1 MVAYRMMDGATVA
14 NSELMIFASDGG
26 ESEDGQYVDYVAD
39 GMPSKVP
46 ESIRYGVFIGTKYKH
61 TTCTNNFYIQPQ
73 IVINIPEGIDTRIIE
88 SVAIY
93 STRIIPVYDFEQ
105 TWNGKW
111 SLSDRGSG
119 DDNSY
124 MWAADFRKLFTKD
137 VDLLQEP
144 LYRIKEIEVRD
155 FVKNS
160 HKEALT
166 YTLLK
171 MRRASRFS
179 SLRNRSTR
187 RLQGVTTNIT
197 GGCTREISVPAFLPV
212 IPAFV
217 WVRRKRG

>member
-1 MVAYRMMDGATVA
+1 MERQM
-14 NSELMIFASDGG
+14 E
-26 ESEDGQYVDYVAD
+26 
-39 GMPSKVP
+39 
-46 ESIRYGVFIGTKYKH
+46 
-61 TTCTNNFYIQPQ
+61 
-73 IVINIPEGIDTRIIE
+73 
-88 SVAIY
+88 
-93 STRIIPVYDFEQ
+93 PV
-105 TWNGKW
+105 G
-111 SLSDRGSG
+111 SGSG

-171 MRRASRFS
+171 NAESQPVFEPTQ
-179 SLRNRSTR
+179 SLHTQVAGCYYEYNGRLHKGNIRTR
-187 RLQGVTTNIT
+187 L
-197 GGCTREISVPAFLPV
+197 LPV